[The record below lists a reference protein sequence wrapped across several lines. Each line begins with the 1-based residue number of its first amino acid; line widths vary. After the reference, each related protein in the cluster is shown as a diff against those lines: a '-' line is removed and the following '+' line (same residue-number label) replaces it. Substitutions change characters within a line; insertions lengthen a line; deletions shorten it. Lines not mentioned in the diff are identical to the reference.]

1 MSPYLVAR
9 IVLDGVRAYNDRQDI
24 VLSDT
29 APKKNLVL
37 FAQNGLGK
45 SSIVDA
51 LEYFFSDDGV
61 IERFGK
67 INSDTKAGRESIL
80 HVDAATEGRTGRV
93 ELILRPPLEGLSRP
107 VVSKASKISGPISLL
122 RSFRVVNPLVRGHEL
137 RAFIE
142 ERTTQGRYVE
152 LAQWMGATRLTDLQ
166 ADLRRLATTLRS
178 ELDQQRDCLRPSAA
192 VHEITGHTIPQYSS
206 DTVLQ
211 VIDVIVRE
219 IPNREIVIKSLS
231 EGDEG
236 YRRLRQL
243 SVDVGDAN
251 RKDALDHLI
260 SLAQRL
266 LREIDESHAAILARS
281 TADAEARRL
290 ESTIISNELL
300 VLQEASL
307 QYLQSAADET
317 CPICT
322 TQFSE
327 SPAGSREYVLK
338 RIQHAIE
345 RAGEYTAA
353 TKTAADASS
362 RLSGLLDALRHGVE
376 ELVRMVPAV
385 TMATLTEAERT
396 LTGDI
401 PDPLAVTPQDLDQI
415 RDALSSVERRTA
427 AFRANFELDA
437 AERITRAADRVARL
451 FELHRGVTE
460 QERTCLRIE
469 SLIAATEASIDAAS
483 QATTRYVNDV
493 IKELEDDVNDL
504 YAGMLAGVGEIPR
517 IRLEAGAALK
527 DTRALAV
534 LADFRPSVPGVK
546 PQGYFSDS
554 QLHMLALAMRLA
566 AVRRFNANF
575 PFIVLD
581 DVISSFDV
589 DRRTALA
596 AVLRD
601 KCQNLQILV
610 LTCDDRFFRILK
622 DQLPS
627 REWSFKRIVRLDPNR
642 GPQFEDH
649 RIADDIIETKL
660 AANQSAANDM
670 RQLYEEW
677 LNDVVRQFRLQLAVP
692 PLSAPYDYS
701 RQDMADA
708 LLAYLKK
715 TKGFDLAAEGFSQA
729 DIDAL
734 KTASVLNFG
743 SHGQANPNASPSV
756 GDEHAWWDVFKRFR
770 ALFACPYC
778 HGTKFQR
785 SPGDEFPK
793 CAKKNCA
800 EKFTFDK
807 RRAISRVG

>member
-1 MSPYLVAR
+1 MAAYVIDR
-9 IVLDGVRAYNDRQDI
+9 IVLDGVRAYNDRQEI

-29 APKKNLVL
+29 TPKKNLVI

-67 INSDTKAGRESIL
+67 INSDTKAGRDSIV
-80 HVDAATEGRTGRV
+80 HVDAAAQGRTGRV
-93 ELILRPPLEGLSRP
+93 ELVLRPAFEGLSRP
-107 VVSKASKISGPISLL
+107 VRSKASKIPDPISLL

-142 ERTTQGRYVE
+142 EKTTQGRYVE
-152 LAQWMGATRLTDLQ
+152 LAQWMGATRLTELQ
-166 ADLRRLATTLRS
+166 ADLRRLATLLRS
-178 ELDQQRDCLRPSAA
+178 EVEQERDRLVPTTA
-192 VHEITGHTIPQYSS
+192 VREITGETIPEYSNAA
-206 DTVLQ
+206 VLRM
-211 VIDVIVRE
+211 IGTFVRE
-219 IPNREIVIKSLS
+219 IPNCEIVIETLS
-231 EGDEG
+231 EDDEG

-251 RKDALDHLI
+251 RKEVLDHLI
-260 SLAQRL
+260 ELAQRL
-266 LREIDESHAAILARS
+266 SRELDAALAAAAARGV
-281 TADAEARRL
+281 ANAEARRL
-290 ESTIISNELL
+290 ESMIVSSDLL
-300 VLQEASL
+300 VLQQASL
-307 QYLQSAADET
+307 KYLQSTSDDI
-317 CPICT
+317 CPICG
-322 TQFSE
+322 TQFSK
-327 SPAGSREYVLK
+327 SPFGSRDEVFK
-338 RIQHAIE
+338 RIQDAVE
-345 RAGEYTAA
+345 RASAYTAA
-353 TKTAADASS
+353 TKTAAESLS
-362 RLSGLLDALRHGVE
+362 RLSALLDGLRHGVE
-376 ELVRMVPAV
+376 ELVRIVPAV
-385 TMATLTEAERT
+385 TMAALTETERPLTAE
-396 LTGDI
+396 I
-401 PDPLAVTPQDLDQI
+401 PEPLAVTAHDLNQI
-415 RDALSSVERRTA
+415 RDAVSSLKHRAE
-427 AFRANFELDA
+427 AFRANFEQDA
-437 AERITRAADRVARL
+437 SERITRAAQRVARL
-451 FELHRGVTE
+451 LVLHRGVTE
-460 QERTCLRIE
+460 QKKICSRLE

-493 IKELEDDVNDL
+493 VDELEDDVNDL
-504 YAGMLAGVGEIPR
+504 YRGMLAGVSDVPR
-517 IRLEAGAALK
+517 IRLEAGEALK
-527 DTRALAV
+527 DTRALAI

-554 QLHMLALAMRLA
+554 QLHMLALAIRLA
-566 AVRRFNANF
+566 AVRRFNSNF

-601 KCQNLQILV
+601 KCQDLQILV

-627 REWSFKRIVRLDPNR
+627 REWTFKRIVRLDPNR

-649 RIADDIIETKL
+649 RIADDVIETKL

-677 LNDVVRQFRLQLAVP
+677 LNDVVRQFRLQLPVP
-692 PLSAPYDYS
+692 PISAPYDYS

-715 TKGFDLAAEGFSQA
+715 TKGFDLAAEGFTQA

-743 SHGQANPNASPSV
+743 SHGQANPNASTSV
-756 GDEHAWWDVFKRFR
+756 GDERAWWDIFKRFR
-770 ALFACPYC
+770 ALFSCPFC
-778 HGTKFQR
+778 HGTKFER
-785 SPGDEFPK
+785 PYGDDFPR
-793 CAKKNCA
+793 CAKKKCA
-800 EKFTFDK
+800 EKFTFEK
-807 RRAISRVG
+807 RRAISRVS